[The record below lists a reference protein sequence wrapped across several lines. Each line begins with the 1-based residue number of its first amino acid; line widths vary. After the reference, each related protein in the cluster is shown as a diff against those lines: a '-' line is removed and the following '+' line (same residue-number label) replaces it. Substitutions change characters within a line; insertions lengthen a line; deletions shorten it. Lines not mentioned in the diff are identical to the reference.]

1 MMTIRDGEAAVVNDD
16 EENENDEVFTDEQLN
31 EVISR
36 NDEEYEL
43 FNRMD

>member
-1 MMTIRDGEAAVVNDD
+1 MTIRDGEAAVVNDD

-36 NDEEYEL
+36 NDDEYEL

>member
-1 MMTIRDGEAAVVNDD
+1 MTIRDGEAAVVNDD